1 MCGNHDVS
9 NLSRRSLMAGAGT
22 LLAASAVAFRPA
34 RAADEKPAPN
44 AIPPSE
50 AFEQLKQ
57 GNARYLA
64 NEPKERD
71 FSVGRAARAEGQAP
85 IVGVLA
91 CADSRV
97 PPEIIF
103 DQGPGKVFVVRDA
116 GNVVSNYGLAS
127 LEFAVAV
134 LNVPLILVLGHSSCG
149 AVAAALQSSRER
161 KKLPGHLPELVDAI
175 QPAVERG
182 ARQASERSPCRH
194 HQRECAS
201 GHAGAEVALED
212 HWRCRGVRKGRHQ
225 GRRLRARHR
234 QGEHGLIGDGGTG
247 CKTRFN
253 AGGRRRRPPIS
264 QAPWLRPS
272 RTRHAPSCSAT
283 WRRRPRSRPGILAKD
298 LKTVPT
304 FAPSLRSRIIVFLLG
319 IFGPR
324 AMRHVLSASKVRG
337 VSVYRGKAT
346 SSGEEGAE
354 GHPWP
359 TSAEEVGQRHKN
371 YGSGTLR
378 AGVFGVND
386 GLVSNTCLVM
396 GVAGAGT
403 SASVI
408 LLTGVAGLLAGAF
421 SMGAGE
427 FISMLSQKEM
437 FEHQIGQEK
446 DELERYPKE
455 EAEELALIYA
465 ARGIPIKEARHVA
478 NHLIQNPEKALDTL
492 SREELGLNP
501 DELGSPMGAA
511 ISSFLTFSVG
521 ASLPLIP
528 YVFGLSAHGILIA
541 SLISGTA
548 LFCVGAA
555 LSLFSGRNAFLGGVR
570 MLAIGSAA
578 AAATYYI
585 GSLFDAVV

>member
-1 MCGNHDVS
+1 MQDTLQRWRS
-9 NLSRRSLMAGAGT
+9 EKTAAYLS
-22 LLAASAVAFRPA
+22 
-34 RAADEKPAPN
+34 
-44 AIPPSE
+44 
-50 AFEQLKQ
+50 
-57 GNARYLA
+57 
-64 NEPKERD
+64 
-71 FSVGRAARAEGQAP
+71 
-85 IVGVLA
+85 
-91 CADSRV
+91 
-97 PPEIIF
+97 
-103 DQGPGKVFVVRDA
+103 
-116 GNVVSNYGLAS
+116 
-127 LEFAVAV
+127 
-134 LNVPLILVLGHSSCG
+134 G
-149 AVAAALQSSRER
+149 AVAAAESDPTRA
-161 KKLPGHLPELVDAI
+161 KLFRDMAASAEK
-175 QPAVERG
+175 
-182 ARQASERSPCRH
+182 QA
-194 HQRECAS
+194 
-201 GHAGAEVALED
+201 
-212 HWRCRGVRKGRHQ
+212 
-225 GRRLRARHR
+225 
-234 QGEHGLIGDGGTG
+234 
-247 CKTRFN
+247 
-253 AGGRRRRPPIS
+253 
-264 QAPWLRPS
+264 
-272 RTRHAPSCSAT
+272 
-283 WRRRPRSRPGILAKD
+283 GILAKD
-298 LKTVPT
+298 LKPVPT

-324 AMRHVLSASKVRG
+324 AIRHVLSASKVRG

-455 EAEELALIYA
+455 EAEELALIYE

-501 DELGSPMGAA
+501 DELGSPVGAA

-528 YVFGLSAHGILIA
+528 YLFGDAKHGILIA

-555 LSLFSGRNAFLGGVR
+555 LSLFSGRNAFLGGGR
-570 MLAIGSAA
+570 MLVIGAAA

-585 GSLFDAVV
+585 GSLFGATV

>member
-1 MCGNHDVS
+1 MQDTLQRWRS
-9 NLSRRSLMAGAGT
+9 EKTAAYLS
-22 LLAASAVAFRPA
+22 
-34 RAADEKPAPN
+34 
-44 AIPPSE
+44 
-50 AFEQLKQ
+50 
-57 GNARYLA
+57 
-64 NEPKERD
+64 
-71 FSVGRAARAEGQAP
+71 
-85 IVGVLA
+85 
-91 CADSRV
+91 
-97 PPEIIF
+97 
-103 DQGPGKVFVVRDA
+103 
-116 GNVVSNYGLAS
+116 
-127 LEFAVAV
+127 
-134 LNVPLILVLGHSSCG
+134 G
-149 AVAAALQSSRER
+149 AVAAAESDPTRA
-161 KKLPGHLPELVDAI
+161 KLFRDMAASAEK
-175 QPAVERG
+175 
-182 ARQASERSPCRH
+182 QA
-194 HQRECAS
+194 
-201 GHAGAEVALED
+201 
-212 HWRCRGVRKGRHQ
+212 
-225 GRRLRARHR
+225 
-234 QGEHGLIGDGGTG
+234 
-247 CKTRFN
+247 
-253 AGGRRRRPPIS
+253 
-264 QAPWLRPS
+264 
-272 RTRHAPSCSAT
+272 
-283 WRRRPRSRPGILAKD
+283 GILAKD
-298 LKTVPT
+298 LKSVPAFT
-304 FAPSLRSRIIVFLLG
+304 PSVRSRITAGLLRVLP
-319 IFGPR
+319 PR

-346 SSGEEGAE
+346 PSGGNGAE

-359 TSAEEVGQRHKN
+359 TSAEEVGRRHKN

-501 DELGSPMGAA
+501 DELGSPVGAA